1 MIINKYLKMDNS
13 KPPIIYLLFGYQN
26 NKRHFN
32 TKLLGIYYTLE
43 EVQKRQNEI
52 CLDKSKVILWKQIL
66 LEIKNGLLFYRQYF
80 YGDNYKELNFN

>member
-13 KPPIIYLLFGYQN
+13 KPPIIYLLFGYEN
-26 NKRHFN
+26 NKRKFN

-52 CLDKSKVILWKQIL
+52 CLDKSSYSVEANITRDKAWTT
-66 LEIKNGLLFYRQYF
+66 FYRQYF
-80 YGDNYKELNFN
+80 YGDNYKELF